1 MRKASALKPVNAQLQ
16 EQILSSMSDLHVFF
30 LEKLTN
36 LQAPRSLLNFTG
48 VRHGTLPHWH
58 HCFAD
63 KILKTQCPNHLYAG
77 DHDET
82 QPISVMELPVP
93 DSTQIFSSP
102 ELSSDVKR
110 AMYKGPGRK
119 KREET
124 PTEEVPK
131 PEHVPLSGDKP
142 ALTSPADKKGDFT
155 DDDGEAGWGLVGLVC
170 FTLSKDFAFVLKSWW
185 YASTWEAAYI
195 RRKDQIELKPVKG
208 RGRGRGRGGT
218 GRGRGMSA
226 EGGKGRGRGG
236 KKKQMLRMKCRKM
249 RLRTKLQ
256 QMARHLQRRQNM
268 RT

>member
-1 MRKASALKPVNAQLQ
+1 MEPW
-16 EQILSSMSDLHVFF
+16 
-30 LEKLTN
+30 
-36 LQAPRSLLNFTG
+36 
-48 VRHGTLPHWH
+48 PHWH

-155 DDDGEAGWGLVGLVC
+155 DDDGEGWLGFGRVSLFHSFQGFCICSQVLVVC
-170 FTLSKDFAFVLKSWW
+170 FHLGGSLYSQKGSDRVETGEGERQRQR
-185 YASTWEAAYI
+185 T
-195 RRKDQIELKPVKG
+195 RRNG
-208 RGRGRGRGGT
+208 
-218 GRGRGMSA
+218 
-226 EGGKGRGRGG
+226 
-236 KKKQMLRMKCRKM
+236 
-249 RLRTKLQ
+249 
-256 QMARHLQRRQNM
+256 
-268 RT
+268 